1 MGEAGKAQRRAGRTV
16 LGVRWEVGEA
26 GGEPRG
32 GWGGDG
38 GGPGNRRTSSGAGK
52 AGVAGGGPIEGE
64 EKREFKLLTLLVF
77 FK

>member
-16 LGVRWEVGEA
+16 PGVRWEVEGA

-32 GWGGDG
+32 GGRGAPG
-38 GGPGNRRTSSGAGK
+38 NGRTMPRARKRGVAEGGPS
-52 AGVAGGGPIEGE
+52 EGE